1 MVNILLGWG
10 LDFMVLTGNR
20 TEGKN
25 VHKELKTSLYLNDEK
40 ASREH
45 LIHMDNFATIED
57 LFSTLDFK
65 KYILHKRIGIPE
77 SNSDYIEENNLM
89 RPLLASGFMDFIEEN
104 DLQFDAFD
112 EETQENFENLFEIL
126 GRGLK

>member
-1 MVNILLGWG
+1 
-10 LDFMVLTGNR
+10 
-20 TEGKN
+20 
-25 VHKELKTSLYLNDEK
+25 
-40 ASREH
+40 
-45 LIHMDNFATIED
+45 MDNFATIED

-89 RPLLASGFMDFIEEN
+89 RPLLASGFMDYIEEN
-104 DLQFDAFD
+104 DIQFDAFD